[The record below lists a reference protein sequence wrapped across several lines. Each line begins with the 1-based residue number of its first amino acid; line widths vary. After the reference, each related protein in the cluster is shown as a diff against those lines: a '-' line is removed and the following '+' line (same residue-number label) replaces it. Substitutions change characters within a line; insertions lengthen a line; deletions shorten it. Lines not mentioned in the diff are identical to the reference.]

1 MRARQVYALLRAS
14 GVFHWERFLMEGEC
28 PVPRIIVTTDPPD
41 PDGPVTLDEQ
51 VDTVHVDSDHASR
64 QLLDRV
70 VWAIHDAERVEQA
83 TRLTRR

>member
-1 MRARQVYALLRAS
+1 MGEVRAI
-14 GVFHWERFLMEGEC
+14 GVLQWEPFRVEGEF

-41 PDGPVTLDEQ
+41 PDQPVTLDEQ

-70 VWAIHDAERVEQA
+70 IWAIHDAESVEQGPSVS
-83 TRLTRR
+83 R

>member
-1 MRARQVYALLRAS
+1 MGWLRAT
-14 GVFHWERFLMEGEC
+14 GVIQSEPFRLEGEF

-70 VWAIHDAERVEQA
+70 VWAIHDAERVEQR
-83 TRLTRR
+83 TSSRH

>member
-1 MRARQVYALLRAS
+1 MGWLRAI
-14 GVFHWERFLMEGEC
+14 GVFQSEPFRLEGEL

-51 VDTVHVDSDHASR
+51 VDTVHVDSDHASG

-70 VWAIHDAERVEQA
+70 VWAIHDAERVEER
-83 TRLTRR
+83 TSSRH

>member
-1 MRARQVYALLRAS
+1 MGEVRAI
-14 GVFHWERFLMEGEC
+14 GVLQWEPFRVEGEF

-41 PDGPVTLDEQ
+41 PDQPVTLDEQ

-70 VWAIHDAERVEQA
+70 IWAIHDAESVEKGPSVG
-83 TRLTRR
+83 R